1 MKKTSRKK
9 LNKYID
15 VYKIVICICILIN
28 VVIVIYN
35 IANYNVKEFIEN
47 NELCVNE
54 KDKLFS
60 DDLKD
65 NKYNVSIE
73 DEIKINNYIINEFN
87 MCKKEQNEV
96 YMYIYSKHILDA
108 PIVKSSY
115 DEKYLRR
122 NLKEEYSVEGTLYIQ
137 QASTSN
143 ILTICG
149 HNMQNGKAFGRLKN
163 MLQKD
168 IKNDKDI
175 KHIFYVYNG
184 KKITKYIFDSVYEY
198 IEGEENVNMPL
209 SSMNS
214 IILKTCT
221 ESISDNNSRRLYL
234 LKEYSN

>member
-47 NELCVNE
+47 NEICVNE

-65 NKYNVSIE
+65 NKYNMSIE

-87 MCKKEQNEV
+87 MCKKEQNEL

-122 NLKEEYSVEGTLYIQ
+122 NLKGEYSVEGTLYIQ
-137 QASTSN
+137 QVLTSN

-184 KKITKYIFDSVYEY
+184 KNITKYIFDSVYEY
-198 IEGEENVNMPL
+198 IEGEENVNIPL
-209 SSMNS
+209 SSTNS

>member
-9 LNKYID
+9 LNNYID

-47 NELCVNE
+47 NEICVNE

-122 NLKEEYSVEGTLYIQ
+122 NLKGEYSVEGTLYIQ
-137 QASTSN
+137 QVSTSN

-184 KKITKYIFDSVYEY
+184 ENITKYIFDSVYEY
-198 IEGEENVNMPL
+198 IEGKENVNIPL
-209 SSMNS
+209 SSTNS

-234 LKEYSN
+234 LKEYVN

>member
-28 VVIVIYN
+28 VVIVLYN

-73 DEIKINNYIINEFN
+73 NEIKINNYIINEFN

-122 NLKEEYSVEGTLYIQ
+122 NLKGEYSVEGTLYIQ

-184 KKITKYIFDSVYEY
+184 KNINKYIFDSVYEY
-198 IEGEENVNMPL
+198 IEVKENVNIPL
-209 SSMNS
+209 SSTNS